1 MPEAL
6 DSPILFDGDSGFRA
20 LVTRL
25 RPSQLKPGDVSI
37 SKNMRFEE
45 SGTAKVREGYLNVSG
60 VVLSSDVFPY
70 LRASTGTS
78 AIVLI
83 GAIGSSTG
91 ADQGSGRIRITTG
104 GGSPVAHGLP
114 ETGGMVNLASFTG
127 GTGTLNGNRAAT
139 YVTTTTFDV
148 TISETSGSWSGGT
161 AGAAKLTGGRQA
173 IYGSCRF
180 TNPNSNN
187 DEYIIIAD
195 NDGAT
200 AVKLSDFTT
209 TAISYPSDTLNQDAQ
224 LQQEFDV
231 VMLRQDGKT
240 PWAFDPDDSVYGFSG
255 SDASAPSFRKVSSG
269 TYTQKVEMQGQVTI
283 DKAGKFLWARN
294 AGAAHGLSTGDR
306 IVITDKGPT
315 TLVDGDEYLITKVDA
330 DEFYF
335 YGRSKADDTGS
346 VGADVFLRSQVSL
359 GGGFQHHPAS
369 AWATYHNRRVWAPY
383 THDSAASPARRSPAI
398 YDELIASDILDNST
412 FDTIYNQF
420 RISGGTA
427 DFIVGLQQFD
437 SDRLVVFN
445 RNSIHQLLGT
455 SGSLADVQVRMLT
468 NELGCLARKSIVY
481 HAGHLFFLSDNG
493 VMGVTFADA
502 LNLRGLDQPLSEAID
517 SEIKRINRAHADKA
531 VSCVHDNKYWL
542 AVPTGDSEV
551 NNEIFIF
558 NFLTQGWESI
568 DSTSADN
575 WGIVDLIPARTGKVN
590 ELFAVTEDGGV
601 HQLDQTGLNLDDIAP
616 AAGASSTVKTTIPAQ
631 LRTRGYTHGTIE
643 RKRFQFL
650 EAQFVSD
657 SESAS
662 DGTLSLITEDP
673 DSTTTLGTIDTML
686 GAVLQKSEG
695 GSVRA
700 RTGNPRG
707 FSCQFDW
714 TPSLGRPELRAVG
727 VRATNTFNTA
737 TSTT

>member
-6 DSPILFDGDSGFRA
+6 DSPILHDGDSGFRA

-45 SGTAKVREGYLNVSG
+45 SGTAKVREGYKNVSG
-60 VVLSSDVFPY
+60 VVLSSDVFPF

-104 GGSPVAHGLP
+104 GGSPTAHGIP
-114 ETGGMVNLASFTG
+114 STGGLVNLSGFSG

-139 YVTTTTFDV
+139 YVDATNFDV
-148 TISETSGSWSGGT
+148 TITGTSGSWTGGT
-161 AGAAKLTGGRQA
+161 VGAAKLTGGAQA
-173 IYGSCRF
+173 IYGACRF

-209 TAISYPSDTLNQDAQ
+209 TAISYPNDTLNQDAQ

-240 PWAFDPDDSVYGFSG
+240 PWAFDPDDG
-255 SDASAPSFRKVSSG
+255 STGLGGTPAFTKVSNG
-269 TYTQKVEMQGQVTI
+269 TYTQPLEFSGTPTI
-283 DKAGKFLWARN
+283 STSGTTAGKVSVTATADHNLV
-294 AGAAHGLSTGDR
+294 TGDQIT
-306 IVITDKGPT
+306 IVSGTGT
-315 TLVDGDEYLITKVDA
+315 QLTNGDTYRITKVDA
-330 DEFYF
+330 DQFYF
-335 YGRSKADDTGS
+335 YASIDGTGS
-346 VGADVFLRSQVSL
+346 GTATIKFRAAVSL

-369 AWATYHNRRVWAPY
+369 AWATYHNRRVWTPY
-383 THDSAASPARRSPAI
+383 THTSAASPARRSPAI

-427 DFIVGLQQFD
+427 DYIVGLQAYD

-455 SGSLADVQVRMLT
+455 SGSLADVQVRMLS

-517 SEIKRINRAHADKA
+517 SEIKRINRAYADKA

-542 AVPTGDSEV
+542 AVPTGDSEK

-558 NFLTQGWESI
+558 NFLTQGWESV

-575 WGIVDLIPARTGKVN
+575 WGIVELIPSKTGKVN

-616 AAGASSTVKTTIPAQ
+616 AAGAGGSVKTTIPAQ
-631 LRTRGYTHGTIE
+631 LRTRGYIHGTIE

-673 DSTTTLGTIDTML
+673 DSTITLGTIESML
-686 GAVLQKSEG
+686 GAVLQQSEG

-707 FSCQFDW
+707 FSCQLDW

>member
-6 DSPILFDGDSGFRA
+6 DSPILHDGDSGFRA

-45 SGTAKVREGYLNVSG
+45 SGTAKVREGYKNVSG
-60 VVLSSDVFPY
+60 VVLSSDVFPF

-83 GAIGSSTG
+83 GAISSCTAAVSGSNMRITCPSNHGIPSTG
-91 ADQGSGRIRITTG
+91 
-104 GGSPVAHGLP
+104 GL
-114 ETGGMVNLASFTG
+114 VNLSGFSG

-139 YVTTTTFDV
+139 YVSGSTTTFDV
-148 TISETSGSWSGGT
+148 TVSGVNGSWTGGT
-161 AGAAKLTGGRQA
+161 VGAAKLTGGAQA
-173 IYGSCRF
+173 IYGACRF

-209 TAISYPSDTLNQDAQ
+209 TAISYPNETLNQDAQ

-255 SDASAPSFRKVSSG
+255 SDSSAPSFRKVSSG
-269 TYTQKVEMQGQVTI
+269 TYTQKVEMLGAVTI
-283 DKAGKFLWARN
+283 ANPSDGKVLWARDS
-294 AGAAHGLSTGDR
+294 AAAHNLSTGDR
-306 IVITDKGPT
+306 ITITDKGT
-315 TLVDGDEYLITKVDA
+315 TGLANGDTYSITKKDA
-330 DEFYF
+330 DAFYF
-335 YGRSKADDTGS
+335 Y
-346 VGADVFLRSQVSL
+346 ADVAHSGSGSNINLRTPVTL
-359 GGGFQHHPAS
+359 GGGFQYHPAS
-369 AWATYHNRRVWAPY
+369 AWATYHNRRVWTPY
-383 THDSAASPARRSPAI
+383 THTSAASPARRSPAI

-427 DFIVGLQQFD
+427 DYIVGLQAYD

-455 SGSLADVQVRMLT
+455 SGSLADVQVRMLS

-542 AVPTGDSEV
+542 AVPTGDSEK

-558 NFLTQGWESI
+558 NFLTQGWESV

-575 WGIVDLIPARTGKVN
+575 WGIVELIPSKTGKVN

-601 HQLDQTGLNLDDIAP
+601 HQLDQTGLNLDVIAP
-616 AAGASSTVKTTIPAQ
+616 AAGAGGSVKTTIPAQ
-631 LRTRGYTHGTIE
+631 LRTRGYIHGTIE

-662 DGTLSLITEDP
+662 NGTLSLITEDP
-673 DSTTTLGTIDTML
+673 DSTITLGTIESML
-686 GAVLQKSEG
+686 GAVLQQSEG

-707 FSCQFDW
+707 FSCQLDW

>member
-104 GGSPVAHGLP
+104 GGSPTAHGIP
-114 ETGGMVNLASFTG
+114 STGGLVNLSGFSG

-148 TISETSGSWSGGT
+148 TISGTSGSWTGGT
-161 AGAAKLTGGRQA
+161 VGAAKLTGGRQA
-173 IYGSCRF
+173 IYGACRF

-187 DEYIIIAD
+187 DEYIIVAD

-209 TAISYPSDTLNQDAQ
+209 TAIAYPSDTLTQDAQ

-240 PWAFDPDDSVYGFSG
+240 PWVFDPDDG
-255 SDASAPSFRKVSSG
+255 STGLGGTPAFTKVSSG
-269 TYTQKVEMQGQVTI
+269 TYTQPLEISGTATITVDGKVSF
-283 DKAGKFLWARN
+283 DKGS
-294 AGAAHGLSTGDR
+294 AHGLSTGDT
-306 IVITDKGPT
+306 ITITDKST
-315 TLVDGDEYLITKVDA
+315 TLLTLNDTFTITKTGANTLVFY
-330 DEFYF
+330 DEI
-335 YGRSKADDTGS
+335 DDTNSG
-346 VGADVFLRSQVSL
+346 VTIKIRTPVSL
-359 GGGFQHHPAS
+359 GGGFQYHPAS
-369 AWATYHNRRVWAPY
+369 AGATYHNRRVWTPY

-398 YDELIASDILDNST
+398 YDELLASDILDNST

-468 NELGCLARKSIVY
+468 NEMGCLARKSIVY

-517 SEIKRINRAHADKA
+517 SEIKRINRAYADKA

-575 WGIVDLIPARTGKVN
+575 WGIVELIPARTGKVN

-662 DGTLSLITEDP
+662 DGTLALITEDP

>member
-1 MPEAL
+1 MPQAL
-6 DSPILFDGDSGFRA
+6 DSPILVDGDSGFRA

-25 RPSQLKPGDVSI
+25 RPSQLKPGDVSV

-45 SGTAKVREGYLNVSG
+45 SGTAKVREGYKNVSG
-60 VVLSSDVFPY
+60 VVLSTDVFPF

-104 GGSPVAHGLP
+104 GSSPAAHGIP
-114 ETGGMVNLASFTG
+114 STGGMVNLSSFTG

-148 TISETSGSWSGGT
+148 TITGTSGSWTGGT
-161 AGAAKLTGGRQA
+161 AGSVKLTGGAQA

-187 DEYIIIAD
+187 DEYIIIAH
-195 NDGAT
+195 NDAAT
-200 AVKLSDFTT
+200 AVKLADFTT
-209 TAISYPSDTLNQDAQ
+209 TSIAYPSDTLNQDAQ

-240 PWAFDPDDSVYGFSG
+240 PWVFDPDHAGTGLGGTPAFT
-255 SDASAPSFRKVSSG
+255 KVSTG
-269 TYTQKVEMQGQVTI
+269 TYTQKVEMQGEVTI

-306 IVITDKGPT
+306 VVITNHGST
-315 TLVDGDEYLITKVDA
+315 QLIDGDEYSITKVDA

-335 YGRSKADDTGS
+335 YGRTKADDTGS
-346 VGADVFLRSQVSL
+346 GTDVFLRSQVSL
-359 GGGFQHHPAS
+359 GGGFQYHPAT
-369 AWATYHNRRVWAPY
+369 AWATYHNRRVWTPY
-383 THDSAASPARRSPAI
+383 THTSAASPARRSPAI

-427 DFIVGLQQFD
+427 DYIVGLQAYD

-455 SGSLADVQVRMLT
+455 SGSLADVQVRMLS
-468 NELGCLARKSIVY
+468 NELGCVARKTIVY
-481 HAGHLFFLSDNG
+481 HAGQLFFLSDNG

-517 SEIKRINRAHADKA
+517 SEIKRINRSYADKA
-531 VSCVHDNKYWL
+531 VACIHDNKYWL
-542 AVPTGDSEV
+542 AVPTGDSEK

-558 NFLTQGWESI
+558 NFLTQGWESV

-575 WGIVDLIPARTGKVN
+575 WGIVELIPSKTGKVN
-590 ELFAVTEDGGV
+590 ELFAVNEDGGV
-601 HQLDQTGLNLDDIAP
+601 HQLDQTGLDLDDIAP
-616 AAGASSTVKTTIPAQ
+616 AAGTASTVKTRIPAQ
-631 LRTRGYTHGTIE
+631 LRTRAYTHGTIE
-643 RKRFQFL
+643 RKRFNFL

-657 SESAS
+657 SESPS
-662 DGTLSLITEDP
+662 NGTLSVITEDP
-673 DSTTTLGTIDTML
+673 DSTTSLGTIDDLL

-695 GSVRA
+695 GSVRS
-700 RTGNPRG
+700 RIGNPRG
-707 FSCQFDW
+707 FSCQLDW

-737 TSTT
+737 TSAT